1 MPGTARRPRVAG
13 SRRPAGDPPPADLP
27 QEPGARPQ
35 PAGPGLLVVGRIG
48 KPQGIRGEVTV
59 EVRTDDPAARFADGA
74 VLLTDP
80 PERGPLTVATSRD
93 QNARLVV
100 LFEGVLDRNGAEA
113 LRDTLLQVDG
123 ATLPPPDDPDEFHD
137 FQLVGLVAELTS
149 GAVLGRVVE
158 VLHLPHG
165 DVLVVQRTDSAPATP
180 DPGLDDLPDPTGRP
194 GAAPVGRGS
203 AAEVLVPFVTAM
215 VPVVDV
221 AGGRVVLDPPEGLL
235 ALSEPAEPSAD
246 DGAAVAGPPERS
258 A

>member
-1 MPGTARRPRVAG
+1 VPGPARRPRVAG
-13 SRRPAGDPPPADLP
+13 ARRPAPTPPAQQTAP
-27 QEPGARPQ
+27 EPA
-35 PAGPGLLVVGRIG
+35 PAEVPAAQAPAVPPAAQGPGPGLLVVGRVG

-74 VLLTDP
+74 VLLTEP
-80 PERGPLTVATSRD
+80 VERGPLTVASTRD

-100 LFEGVLDRNGAEA
+100 LFEGVADRNGAEA
-113 LRDTLLQVDG
+113 LRGTLLQVDG

-149 GAVLGRVVE
+149 GAVVGRVRE

-165 DVLVVQRTDSAPATP
+165 DVLVVQRTDE
-180 DPGLDDLPDPTGRP
+180 
-194 GAAPVGRGS
+194 AAPGS
-203 AAEVLVPFVTAM
+203 AAEALVPFVKAM

-235 ALSEPAEPSAD
+235 TLSDPAED
-246 DGAAVAGPPERS
+246 DETPDGEPG
-258 A
+258 